1 MFIINFSLLYTFLGF
16 GMDLSFDNLFV
27 IFLTSQNLIYYS
39 IEDNEQIIDR
49 YILYPENV
57 YSNLK

>member
-1 MFIINFSLLYTFLGF
+1 MLYTFLGF